1 MLNSKN
7 WKKTRFR
14 GNEIYRALQEVAI
27 HREEGGRGGTMA
39 MQAREDMAYQRTMAV
54 IWRSQLE
61 ELEEHGISKNNGL
74 SLPITSVLNSKNT
87 CKDLHALVRH
97 KSADGGSG
105 NHTHASVHHPN
116 LPPHFTSLLPAFGH
130 FLLRCLPV
138 RESLLDQNASATDR
152 TWCRIFRI

>member
-14 GNEIYRALQEVAI
+14 GNEIYQALQESLRWRSIEKKEA
-27 HREEGGRGGTMA
+27 EEEPWPMEAAKEEPWPMEAG
-39 MQAREDMAYQRTMAV
+39 EDTAYQRSVAV

-74 SLPITSVLNSKNT
+74 SLPITSVLNSKNA

-97 KSADGGSG
+97 KSTNLAH
-105 NHTHASVHHPN
+105 HTQASVHHPN
-116 LPPHFTSLLPAFGH
+116 LPPRFTSLLLACGH
-130 FLLRCLPV
+130 FLLRCLP
-138 RESLLDQNASATDR
+138 ATDR
-152 TWCRIFRI
+152 T